1 MADGRTQLHGMFPDH
16 DGQDMDA
23 NASKRAAAL
32 IMEEFAEGT
41 GLAPAGGQPRRYLWT
56 DAFAVCNYLSLH
68 QGTGARQY
76 LDLARHLID
85 QVHFV
90 LGRHRDDDARSGWIS
105 GLSDAEGLLHPTV
118 GGLRIGKKMGERG
131 EDDPYDERLEWE
143 RDGQYYHYLTKW
155 MHALCRTA
163 TVTGEVRY
171 LVWAAEL
178 ARGAYRG
185 FCHTAADGGRRLR
198 WKMSIDLSR
207 PLVPSMGHHD
217 PLDGL
222 LTCCVIRALAHRH
235 PGTENIFLDAEIA
248 ELAEMC
254 AGSNWAT
261 TDPLGLGGL
270 LADAWRLAQILSF
283 PASVPLPDLLGTL
296 LEASFF
302 GLSLFARENLLRM
315 PATHRLAFRELGL
328 AIGLRAV
335 PRLER
340 LLSAQRGLIRE
351 SARLA
356 VLLEELKSY
365 YPLAGQ
371 ITRCWLREENRAAGS
386 WADHRDINMVM
397 LATSLAPE
405 GFLDLATEAA
415 TPGAGE

>member
-1 MADGRTQLHGMFPDH
+1 
-16 DGQDMDA
+16 MDV
-23 NASKRAAAL
+23 NASTRAAAL

-41 GLAPAGGQPRRYLWT
+41 GLAPEGRQPRRYLWT
-56 DAFAVCNYLSLH
+56 DAFAVCNYLALH
-68 QGTGARQY
+68 QGTGDRRYLNLARQ
-76 LDLARHLID
+76 LID

-90 LGRHRDDDARSGWIS
+90 LGRHRDDDPRSGWIS
-105 GLSDAEGLLHPTV
+105 GLSDEEGRLHPTA

-131 EDDPYDERLEWE
+131 ESEPFDERLEWE

-163 TVTGEVRY
+163 TVTGEAGY

-178 ARGAYRG
+178 ARGTHRG
-185 FCHTAADGGRRLR
+185 FCHTAADGRRRLR

-222 LTCCVIRALAHRH
+222 LTCCEIRALARKH
-235 PGTENIFLDAEIA
+235 PGAENIFLDAEIA

-254 AGSNWAT
+254 SGGNWAT

-270 LADAWRLAQILSF
+270 LADAWRLAQLLSF
-283 PASVPLPDLLGTL
+283 PASVPLPDLPGTM

-302 GLSLFARENLLRM
+302 GLSLSARGDLLRM
-315 PATHRLAFRELGL
+315 EAAHRLAFRELGL
-328 AIGLRAV
+328 AIGLLAL

-340 LLSAQRGLIRE
+340 LLSAKRE
-351 SARLA
+351 VFDDSARLA
-356 VLLEELKSY
+356 ALLAELMSY
-365 YPLAGQ
+365 CPLAEQ
-371 ITRCWLREENRAAGS
+371 ITRFWLREENRATGN

-397 LATSLAPE
+397 LVTSLVPD
-405 GFLDLATEAA
+405 GFLDLATAEPL
-415 TPGAGE
+415 PGAGG